1 MATTG
6 KRATHPPTPADAR
19 TGFKGERELIIVTR
33 PEAGLRAARGA
44 VESVAGH
51 DVDPLN
57 RLLAASG
64 AEMVPVFGSESRVAR
79 AMAAAAPE
87 AAAAFTHDLT
97 SFYRVKA
104 DDDQLDALA
113 AKMLDLD
120 LVEGAYVKPEVQP
133 PVFIEEFMAPR
144 VAEEPPAATPD
155 FSAQQL
161 YLDPA
166 PGGIDARYAW
176 TQPGG
181 KGLGVRIIDIEGAWR
196 FGHEDLLQ
204 NQGGVI
210 GGTPSTDLGW
220 RNHGTAV
227 TGEFGADDNGFGV
240 TGICPQANVRA
251 ISIFGSGQSG
261 AKAVTD
267 AANALSPGDI
277 ILIELHAPGPR
288 NNFTDIGG
296 QLGFIAM
303 EFWPDMFAAIV
314 YATSVRGVIVVEAG
328 GNGAENFDDPLYDT
342 RPTGFPASWRNPF
355 NPANPQSGAILV
367 GAGAPPPGTHGQN
380 HGADRSRLAF
390 SNFGARVDVQGWG
403 REVTTTGYGDLQG
416 GSSEDLWYTNTF
428 SGTSSA
434 SPIIVGT
441 LGCMQG
447 VLRAA
452 NKTLLTPASA
462 RNLLRTTG
470 SPQQS
475 EVGRPASQRIGNRPN
490 LRQMIGTVSPPTTVP
505 LHRYWNS
512 EIGDHF
518 YTTNWAELGTGKY
531 GWRYEGIQCH
541 VLPAPRAGTVPL
553 YRYWN
558 AVVGDHFYTTNWA
571 ELGSGRS
578 GWVYERI
585 ECHVYPTQANGTVPL
600 HRYWN
605 GQITDHFY
613 TTNSAELGS
622 GRWGWGYEGVQCHV
636 YAQPAQA
643 PLAESTA
650 AFGEPSHDGPMEGDR
665 TADGEVPETFR
676 TRPGTASELND
687 GARDLPASF
696 VLARTD
702 VPDSFTVLPV
712 AKAVSRKARAG
723 AGQVIVNIHVSS
735 GQADDADPL

>member
-1 MATTG
+1 M
-6 KRATHPPTPADAR
+6 
-19 TGFKGERELIIVTR
+19 
-33 PEAGLRAARGA
+33 
-44 VESVAGH
+44 
-51 DVDPLN
+51 
-57 RLLAASG
+57 
-64 AEMVPVFGSESRVAR
+64 
-79 AMAAAAPE
+79 
-87 AAAAFTHDLT
+87 
-97 SFYRVKA
+97 
-104 DDDQLDALA
+104 
-113 AKMLDLD
+113 
-120 LVEGAYVKPEVQP
+120 
-133 PVFIEEFMAPR
+133 
-144 VAEEPPAATPD
+144 
-155 FSAQQL
+155 
-161 YLDPA
+161 
-166 PGGIDARYAW
+166 
-176 TQPGG
+176 
-181 KGLGVRIIDIEGAWR
+181 
-196 FGHEDLLQ
+196 
-204 NQGGVI
+204 
-210 GGTPSTDLGW
+210 
-220 RNHGTAV
+220 
-227 TGEFGADDNGFGV
+227 
-240 TGICPQANVRA
+240 
-251 ISIFGSGQSG
+251 
-261 AKAVTD
+261 
-267 AANALSPGDI
+267 
-277 ILIELHAPGPR
+277 
-288 NNFTDIGG
+288 
-296 QLGFIAM
+296 
-303 EFWPDMFAAIV
+303 
-314 YATSVRGVIVVEAG
+314 IVVEAG